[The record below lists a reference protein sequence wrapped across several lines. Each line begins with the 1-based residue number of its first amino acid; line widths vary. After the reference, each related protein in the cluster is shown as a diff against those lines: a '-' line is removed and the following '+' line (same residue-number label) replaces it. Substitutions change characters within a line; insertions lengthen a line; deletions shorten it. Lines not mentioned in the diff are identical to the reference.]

1 MEESRLLVA
10 VARNRKVRILLAN
23 TTKLV
28 EDARLTHDLYPT
40 SNATLGRVLTVT
52 SLMGSMQKS
61 DSEEVLVQ
69 INGGGPIGT
78 VMAEA
83 KGNGDVKGFVGDNTI
98 YLKYND
104 SNKLAVG
111 VAVGTDGYL
120 KVSKNLGLK
129 NNFTSQVALQ
139 TGEIGDDFAYYFAVS
154 EQVPSLV
161 SVGVLVD
168 TDYSTKA
175 SGGLIIQLLP
185 NHSEEDIEYVE
196 AIQKRLLPIS
206 TMIDSGQ
213 SLEDILNDLFEDA
226 EILDNREIHYHCDCS
241 KERFMEGLLTLRRE
255 DLKEVLQDQ
264 EVEVKCEFCNKKYK
278 ISHQELENFIKA
290 HVEN

>member
-175 SGGLIIQLLP
+175 AGGLIIQLLP